1 MNLQE
6 PLMIGDRPGTLED
19 GVALVTG
26 GTVVDRRLL
35 LLLMLE

>member
-6 PLMIGDRPGTLED
+6 PLMIGDRPGTLEH

-26 GTVVDRRLL
+26 GAVVDRLL
-35 LLLMLE
+35 LLLMLK